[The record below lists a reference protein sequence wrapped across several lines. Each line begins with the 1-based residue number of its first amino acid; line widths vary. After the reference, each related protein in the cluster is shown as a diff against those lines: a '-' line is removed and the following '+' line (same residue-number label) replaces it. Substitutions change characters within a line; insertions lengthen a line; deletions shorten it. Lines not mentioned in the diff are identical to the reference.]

1 MQTRDVIRI
10 AMFGAL
16 WGALEV
22 SVGTWLHALG
32 LPVAGLIMAP
42 LGVTVAL
49 AGRRIIGRNGS
60 VIAIAAVAAALK
72 AVSFGG
78 MVLSPMLAILLQ
90 GAIAEAVT
98 FGPARPARWRM
109 ALAGALAVCW
119 NVFHPIV
126 GQGIL
131 AGRGVYAM
139 YLVVIERALELL
151 FQRPLDLL
159 GMSPAMALAA
169 LGGVVAIYLV
179 VGALAGLMADAIAA
193 GALRRLRPEEA
204 PDDC

>member
-78 MVLSPMLAILLQ
+78 VVLSPMLAILLQ

-139 YLVVIERALELL
+139 YLVVIQRA
-151 FQRPLDLL
+151 LDLL

>member
-1 MQTRDVIRI
+1 
-10 AMFGAL
+10 MFGAL

-78 MVLSPMLAILLQ
+78 VVLSPMLAILLQ

-98 FGPARPARWRM
+98 FGPPRPARWRM

-131 AGRGVYAM
+131 AGKGIYAM
-139 YLVVIERALELL
+139 YLVVIQRA
-151 FQRPLDLL
+151 LDLL

>member
-139 YLVVIERALELL
+139 YLVVIQRA
-151 FQRPLDLL
+151 LDLL